1 MNGRQY
7 LDQVLTAGL
16 PDGWRVIPYDDAPTI
31 SEPTVMF
38 HRATARALP
47 QAPSGTWEST
57 MTLYVLTPR
66 QVGEP
71 ALDALD
77 DALDVV
83 LMVLDGADGLTWSEA
98 TYTTLSDTYPTF
110 QITAQVR
117 TQKEATI

>member
-16 PDGWRVIPYDDAPTI
+16 PAGWRVIPFDDNPTT
-31 SEPTVMF
+31 SGLTVMF
-38 HRATARALP
+38 HRASARALP
-47 QAPSGTWEST
+47 QAPNGTWEST
-57 MTLYVLTPR
+57 MTLYVLTPQ

-83 LMVLDGADGLTWSEA
+83 LMVLDGVDGLTWSEA
-98 TYTTLSDTYPTF
+98 RYTTLADTYPTF

-117 TQKEATI
+117 TKKEATI

>member
-1 MNGRQY
+1 MNGRQF
-7 LDQVLTAGL
+7 LDEVFNTAL
-16 PDGWRVIPYDDAPTI
+16 PDGWRVIPYDDSPVI
-31 SEPTVMF
+31 SELTVMF
-38 HRATARALP
+38 HRASARALP

-57 MTLYVLTPR
+57 MTIYVLTPK
-66 QVGEP
+66 QDGEP

-83 LMVLDGADGLTWSEA
+83 LMVLDGVDGLTWSEA
-98 TYTTLSDTYPTF
+98 TYTVLADTYPTF